1 MNKISRAAA
10 TSAMVVSALGLAA
23 GTSTAAPA
31 APAPVP
37 AVPGISVTDLFPGLQ
52 YTSNALENAASIN
65 TPFGS
70 FTTAN
75 GEFAIKDAQGTA
87 LVSAPLPEQFNTAT
101 TAIADA
107 TTNVVSTLV
116 PNEAAAST
124 VPGLH
129 NVDATADFNSALA
142 VAATQFGLATGV
154 GAMAGGLIGL
164 GVGCVGGALTGGFVA
179 LPTVALTPVGAL
191 LGCILGAGTGAGIGA
206 VVGGAAVG
214 IPVGI
219 ASIVQMQQT
228 LSAPPA
234 A

>member
-70 FTTAN
+70 FTTEN
-75 GEFAIKDAQGTA
+75 GQFSFKDASGTP
-87 LVSAPLPEQFNTAT
+87 LVSAPLSEQFNAAT
-101 TAIADA
+101 TAIADT
-107 TTNVVSTLV
+107 TTNVVSTIA

-124 VPGLH
+124 VPGVH

-164 GVGCVGGALTGGFVA
+164 GLGCVGGGLTGGFVA
-179 LPTVALTPVGAL
+179 LPTGPIALPAAV
-191 LGCILGAGTGAGIGA
+191 LGCIVGGGTGAGIGA
-206 VVGGAAVG
+206 VVGGALVG

-219 ASIVQMQQT
+219 ASLVQMQQT
-228 LSAPPA
+228 LNAPPA